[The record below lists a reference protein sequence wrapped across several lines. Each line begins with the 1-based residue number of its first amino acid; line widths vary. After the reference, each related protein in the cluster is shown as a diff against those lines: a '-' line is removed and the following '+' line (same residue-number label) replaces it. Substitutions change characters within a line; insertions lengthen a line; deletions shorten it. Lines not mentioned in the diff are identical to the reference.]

1 MRKNILLRKL
11 IEALFVDEEAGA
23 LKDEDLAL
31 VLVCFNDDLPNRF
44 TDEDYKSIIREEP
57 EGSDRRKVANHYALI
72 SLNFS
77 KFSRSARNKQF
88 ICMPFEFIPVLID
101 KVFRYKRP
109 EVTEKL
115 LNLYKSEDWGTN
127 WETEF
132 EEIEAAAEKMA
143 SWVSRNDDYEN
154 IDDYID
160 GYDMMLNNS
169 RDVERLASLMRAG
182 PHLVKFLST
191 SNDEQMIDGIIRLIF
206 NGPDDA
212 IQAGELVKSLGV

>member
-31 VLVCFNDDLPNRF
+31 VLICLINDLPSRF
-44 TDEDYKSIIREEP
+44 TNEDFKSIREEEP
-57 EGSDRRKVANHYALI
+57 IGSDRSNIANHYASI

-77 KFSRSARNKQF
+77 KFSRSSKNKQF

-101 KVFRYKRP
+101 KVFRHRRP
-109 EVTEKL
+109 DVTEKL
-115 LNLYKSEDWGTN
+115 LDLYKNEDWGTN

-132 EEIEAAAEKMA
+132 EEIELAAEKMA
-143 SWVSRNDDYEN
+143 SWISRKDDYDN
-154 IDDYID
+154 TDDYID

-206 NGPDDA
+206 NGPDDT